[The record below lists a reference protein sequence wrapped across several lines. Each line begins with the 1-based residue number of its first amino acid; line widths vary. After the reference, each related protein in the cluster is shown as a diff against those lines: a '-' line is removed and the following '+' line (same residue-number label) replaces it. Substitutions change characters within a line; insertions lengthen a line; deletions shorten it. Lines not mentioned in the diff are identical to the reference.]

1 METKGN
7 KVNQEYAAV
16 RYVRNPDVVLRE
28 EDEDGGLLFNPDTSQ
43 VQLVNTTG
51 LYIWKQLALG
61 MELSTITGGL
71 LAAFADAPADQ
82 AAADVRE
89 FIAAMIAAVQASVEP
104 VAGFCPAARRRSPEA
119 GAQFLCTGWFPRR
132 MLGRDAALRASRAPL
147 T

>member
-43 VQLVNTTG
+43 IQLVNATG
-51 LYIWKQLALG
+51 LYIWKRLDSS
-61 MELSTITGGL
+61 MDLSAITANL
-71 LAAFADAPADQ
+71 VEAFTDAPTEQ

-89 FIAAMIAAVQASVEP
+89 FIAAMIAAGFVGVVEQ
-104 VAGFCPAARRRSPEA
+104 G
-119 GAQFLCTGWFPRR
+119 
-132 MLGRDAALRASRAPL
+132 
-147 T
+147 

>member
-1 METKGN
+1 MELKGN
-7 KVNQEYAAV
+7 QVNQTEKAVQYAC
-16 RYVRNPDVVLRE
+16 NPDVVLRE

-89 FIAAMIAAVQASVEP
+89 FIAAMIAAGFVGVVEQ
-104 VAGFCPAARRRSPEA
+104 G
-119 GAQFLCTGWFPRR
+119 
-132 MLGRDAALRASRAPL
+132 
-147 T
+147 